1 MALVLSVLRCPD
13 NAAPETRRLAG
24 GELCIGRDPLRAQW
38 VLPDSTHQI
47 SRQHCT
53 VRFDNGGWQ
62 VLDTSAN
69 GTFINQENTAI
80 GQGGTRV
87 LRDGDRIRIGP
98 YEMEARV
105 EMAAPQAAE
114 EAGRFR
120 AADAGFRSTASASAP
135 PAEGGFEP
143 PGAGIFEQPQAA
155 WGSSLFPEHPAA
167 AEDLFAAPGAPPG
180 FGNESIALG
189 GSFLEPDPFAPPPTP
204 PPPATTPDHTPSF
217 TDAFAPVRPLLSDD
231 WAKEFETEDPFAL
244 PLPPPAD
251 PFAPKAHPDP
261 FAAFTV
267 PPPDAAPGPACVPPF
282 VADPPSAPPA
292 VQTAAAA
299 GVPPAP
305 PPPATDSAL
314 IAAFMQGAG
323 LPDLAPQDPAAAM
336 RAAGAAF
343 RAFVTGLRALLIV
356 RAEVKDTL
364 GIDKTYIRAR
374 DNNPLKFSAG
384 DDDALTALLGTGRR
398 VSMAPAVAVAEAL
411 RDIRIHEQATLPA
424 MQAAVR
430 ALLTRLD
437 PEKIRAGLE
446 GGIAL
451 PAQRRARAWEQY
463 EADYARLNAALA
475 DDFDAVFGRR
485 FAEEYQ
491 RMVADLRAAEPTL

>member
-1 MALVLSVLRCPD
+1 MTLVLSVLRCPD
-13 NAAPETRRLAG
+13 NAVPETRRLAG
-24 GELCIGRDPLRAQW
+24 GELCIGRDPQRAQW
-38 VLPDSTHQI
+38 VLPDTTQQI

-69 GTFINQENTAI
+69 GTFINQDKTPI
-80 GQGGTRV
+80 GQGGTRA
-87 LRDGDRIRIGP
+87 LKDGDRIRIGP

-105 EMAAPQAAE
+105 EVAAR
-114 EAGRFR
+114 G
-120 AADAGFRSTASASAP
+120 STSASAP
-135 PAEGGFEP
+135 LGVDPFMSPAAGGFDAP
-143 PGAGIFEQPQAA
+143 AAA
-155 WGSSLFPEHPAA
+155 WSGSLFPEHPAA
-167 AEDLFAAPGAPPG
+167 AEDPFATPRVPSG
-180 FGNESIALG
+180 FGNESIALP
-189 GSFLEPDPFAPPPTP
+189 GSFLEPDPFAPSAAPSP
-204 PPPATTPDHTPSF
+204 PPTTPDHTPSF

-244 PLPPPAD
+244 PLTPAPPD

-261 FAAFTV
+261 FAAFAT
-267 PPPDAAPGPACVPPF
+267 PAADTAPAPVAAPPF
-282 VADPPSAPPA
+282 VAAIYAAAPSADPFSVPSPA
-292 VQTAAAA
+292 PTPAIASAAPAPAPTQTAN
-299 GVPPAP
+299 
-305 PPPATDSAL
+305 DSAL
-314 IAAFMQGAG
+314 IAAFMEGAG
-323 LPDLAPQDPAAAM
+323 LPDLAPQDPVAAM

-343 RAFVTGLRALLIV
+343 RAFVTGLRELLIV

-398 VSMAPAVAVAEAL
+398 VSMAPAMAVSEAL

-437 PEKIRAGLE
+437 PEKIRAGVE
-446 GGIAL
+446 GGLAL

-463 EADYARLNAALA
+463 EADYARLNAALS
-475 DDFDAVFGRR
+475 DEFDAVFGRR

-491 RMVADLRAAEPTL
+491 RMVADLRAAEPPL

>member
-13 NAAPETRRLAG
+13 NAVPETRRLAG
-24 GELCIGRDPLRAQW
+24 GELCIGRDPARAQW
-38 VLPDSTHQI
+38 VLPDSTQQI

-69 GTFINQENTAI
+69 GTFINQDKTPI
-80 GQGGTRV
+80 GQGGARV
-87 LRDGDRIRIGP
+87 LKDGDRIRIGP

-105 EMAAPQAAE
+105 ELAP
-114 EAGRFR
+114 RSN
-120 AADAGFRSTASASAP
+120 ADAAFQSAP
-135 PAEGGFEP
+135 PAGGGFGLP
-143 PGAGIFEQPQAA
+143 ADT
-155 WGSSLFPEHPAA
+155 WGGSLFPEHPAA
-167 AEDLFAAPGAPPG
+167 ADDPFGAPPVPSA
-180 FGNESIALG
+180 FGQESIALP
-189 GSFLEPDPFAPPPTP
+189 GSFLEPDPFAAPSTP
-204 PPPATTPDHTPSF
+204 PPPVTTPDHTPSF

-231 WAKEFETEDPFAL
+231 WAKEFEIGDPFAA
-244 PLPPPAD
+244 PPPD
-251 PFAPKAHPDP
+251 PFAPKAHLDP
-261 FAAFTV
+261 FAAFSA
-267 PPPDAAPGPACVPPF
+267 PPPDTTPAPIAAPLF
-282 VADPPSAPPA
+282 VADPFSGSPPAAPFPATPPAAPFAPAPPA
-292 VQTAAAA
+292 APFPAATPATASAPAA
-299 GVPPAP
+299 PLQ
-305 PPPATDSAL
+305 PATDSAL
-314 IAAFMQGAG
+314 IAVFMEGAG
-323 LPDLAPQDPAAAM
+323 LPDLAPKDPVAAM
-336 RAAGAAF
+336 RNAGAAF
-343 RAFVTGLRALLIV
+343 RAFVTGLRELLIV

-437 PEKIRAGLE
+437 PEKIRAGVE

-463 EADYARLNAALA
+463 ETDYARLTAALA
-475 DDFDAVFGRR
+475 DEFDAVFGRR
-485 FAEEYQ
+485 FSEEYQ
-491 RMVADLRAAEPTL
+491 RMVADLRAAEPPL

>member
-13 NAAPETRRLAG
+13 NAVPETKRLAG

-38 VLPDSTHQI
+38 VLPDTTQQI

-69 GTFINQENTAI
+69 GTFINQEKAPI

-87 LRDGDRIRIGP
+87 LKDGDRIRIGP

-105 EMAAPQAAE
+105 EVVARGAAPAA
-114 EAGRFR
+114 
-120 AADAGFRSTASASAP
+120 AP
-135 PAEGGFEP
+135 PVAGGF
-143 PGAGIFEQPQAA
+143 GAPAAA
-155 WGSSLFPEHPAA
+155 WGGSLFPEHPAA
-167 AEDLFAAPGAPPG
+167 AEDPFAPAQVPSG
-180 FGNESIALG
+180 FGNESIALP
-189 GSFLEPDPFAPPPTP
+189 GSFLEPDPFAAPPSP

-231 WAKEFETEDPFAL
+231 WAKEFESEDPFAV
-244 PLPPPAD
+244 PLTPPPAD

-261 FAAFTV
+261 FAAFSA
-267 PPPDAAPGPACVPPF
+267 PPPDTTPAPVSSPAF
-282 VADPPSAPPA
+282 VADPFSVPPAGAPIHAPPPAAPPA
-292 VQTAAAA
+292 PAAA
-299 GVPPAP
+299 PAP
-305 PPPATDSAL
+305 PSSASDSAL
-314 IAAFMQGAG
+314 IAAFMAGVG
-323 LPDLAPQDPAAAM
+323 LPDLAPQDPVAAM

-343 RAFVTGLRALLIV
+343 RAFVTGLRELLIV

-398 VSMAPAVAVAEAL
+398 VSMAPAVAVTEAL

-437 PEKIRAGLE
+437 PEKIRAGVE

-463 EADYARLNAALA
+463 EADYARLSAALS
-475 DDFDAVFGRR
+475 DEFDAVFGRR

-491 RMVADLRAAEPTL
+491 RMVADLRAAEPPL